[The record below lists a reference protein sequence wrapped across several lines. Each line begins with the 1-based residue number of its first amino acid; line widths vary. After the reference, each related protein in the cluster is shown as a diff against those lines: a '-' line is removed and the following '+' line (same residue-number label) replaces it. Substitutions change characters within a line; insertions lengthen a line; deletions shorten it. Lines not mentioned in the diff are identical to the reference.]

1 MTTAENFRKDAER
14 YRKLA
19 EAEANPMLRDQ
30 LLGYARQYEA
40 WAMVLEDDAASP
52 PPASGP
58 IQPQP
63 MQQQQ
68 QQKKEG
74 EE

>member
-19 EAEANPMLRDQ
+19 EAETNPALRDQ

-40 WAMVLEDDAASP
+40 WAAALEDDAATP
-52 PPASGP
+52 PPPSGP
-58 IQPQP
+58 VQPQP

-68 QQKKEG
+68 KKEG
-74 EE
+74 QE